1 MVIPVWLQLL
11 IYALAVLRVT
21 GLVVADAITED
32 ARDKVL
38 SWLDDRPQTLGSY
51 VAILITCFWCTSMWV
66 ALVAAPLIWFWGD
79 SPVMLVA
86 GLVLAFSQ
94 IAGMCSN
101 LGR

>member
-21 GLVVADAITED
+21 GLIVADAITED
-32 ARDKVL
+32 LRDKAL
-38 SWLDDRPQTLGSY
+38 GWLDDRPQTLGSY

-66 ALVAAPLIWFWGD
+66 GAVAAPLIWFWGD

-86 GLVLAFSQ
+86 GMVLAFSQ
-94 IAGMCSN
+94 VAGMCSN